1 MGNRQPATGQCYWL
15 SVESVLSVWPVWD
28 CMNLNIMHCSIWADT
43 GEKPKKRNQ
52 CECSGSCFQRK
63 LFIRAKSKDCLLIS
77 GRDQQ
82 RGKTWVP
89 KGTFLSAQTSKQIK
103 AKSKSLSTKPLLPFA
118 VRDALK
124 NCFLGIV
131 PNSVDPP
138 PPVHLGIKM
147 RILAK
152 KVGFSKPKTTATKI
166 SHKV

>member
-1 MGNRQPATGQCYWL
+1 MWPLLWLMRGHLASFCESTGELKRLINGHWLANGQCHWL
-15 SVESVLSVWPVWD
+15 GVESVLSVWPVWD

-124 NCFLGIV
+124 ILFFR
-131 PNSVDPP
+131 NS
-138 PPVHLGIKM
+138 
-147 RILAK
+147 
-152 KVGFSKPKTTATKI
+152 S
-166 SHKV
+166 